1 MKRGLTSPDAE
12 LNVFLMATSRD
23 PVALEH
29 AERCRHSGKRARE
42 QSEFRGL
49 MSYGHIRETESFDA
63 QGSKMRTQANS

>member
-1 MKRGLTSPDAE
+1 MTTKRGLTSPDAE

-49 MSYGHIRETESFDA
+49 MSYRHR
-63 QGSKMRTQANS
+63 